1 MAKREKKDVGK
12 SIWEAA
18 MAKLPAEKQAL
29 LKDFAPDESMLEV
42 FGEHGLLRDD
52 YSRLADQAKSE
63 AEKATALYNE
73 NLKWRDENTVVMA
86 KGKEALSTLER
97 MRAAGVDMNV
107 SGDGGTT
114 TTTTTQPSTIS
125 QEDFNKA
132 LRQTELQGISLM
144 TTLTSLVGKHFKEF
158 GDSLD
163 TQEVVAAAQKSG
175 TDVLTAYN
183 NLVAERRETVR
194 KAEFEKEI
202 AKAKKAGYEEGISKA
217 SSLPF
222 PGPSGDV
229 VPTTLSG
236 LTKDPAKLN
245 SFGVEAAVR
254 EFNQNRSR
262 VTQ

>member
-107 SGDGGTT
+107 SGD
-114 TTTTTQPSTIS
+114 
-125 QEDFNKA
+125 
-132 LRQTELQGISLM
+132 
-144 TTLTSLVGKHFKEF
+144 
-158 GDSLD
+158 
-163 TQEVVAAAQKSG
+163 
-175 TDVLTAYN
+175 
-183 NLVAERRETVR
+183 
-194 KAEFEKEI
+194 
-202 AKAKKAGYEEGISKA
+202 
-217 SSLPF
+217 
-222 PGPSGDV
+222 
-229 VPTTLSG
+229 
-236 LTKDPAKLN
+236 
-245 SFGVEAAVR
+245 
-254 EFNQNRSR
+254 
-262 VTQ
+262 